1 VLWGAG
7 ISRGLRKESALI
19 RMLVGFAIAFVGS
32 AIFYCLAL
40 LSLGNL
46 GDVRLVALGPDPLLS
61 ASLLWILLASGI
73 TPTAVLPTKMLT
85 RVRRP
90 SISIVP
96 VVDIDETRVEP

>member
-1 VLWGAG
+1 
-7 ISRGLRKESALI
+7 
-19 RMLVGFAIAFVGS
+19 M
-32 AIFYCLAL
+32 

-61 ASLLWILLASGI
+61 ASLLWILLAFGI
-73 TPTAVLPTKMLT
+73 TPTAVLPTKTFT